1 MEVSHRTKIGKGDN
15 KMKASKFKEYIIIT
29 LGIALVAFAIE
40 YFYAPNNIAAGG
52 VTGIAIIANAL
63 MPSLSIGIV
72 SLVLNGVL
80 FIVAIIFIG
89 GKFGMKTIY
98 ASLGLSGV
106 MWAIEKFLKPVAI
119 TNDLIIATIFGALIS
134 ALGLALVFNENA
146 STGGTD
152 ILAKMLNMFF
162 HLEMG
167 KSLLLVD
174 FVITFV
180 SAFVFGVDVALY
192 SMLSIIL
199 LGLIVDRV
207 IEGFNVC
214 KSIFIISKSNYEIS
228 KYIIDELERG
238 CTFLNGLGAY
248 SGKESN
254 ILYAVLSRN
263 QFIKL
268 KKFIKEIDPEAFIT
282 VGEVH
287 EVLGEGFNDI

>member
-1 MEVSHRTKIGKGDN
+1 
-15 KMKASKFKEYIIIT
+15 MKKSKFREYLIIT
-29 LGIALVAFAIE
+29 FGIILVALSIE

-52 VTGIAIIANAL
+52 VTGIAIIINAVI
-63 MPSLSIGIV
+63 PSFSIGVV
-72 SLVLNGVL
+72 SFVLNGLL
-80 FIVAIIFIG
+80 FIVALIFID
-89 GKFGMKTIY
+89 GKFGVKTIY
-98 ASLGLSGV
+98 ASLGLSV
-106 MWAIEKFLKPVAI
+106 IIWAIERFIKPVAI
-119 TNDLIIATIFGALIS
+119 TNDLMMATIFGTLIS
-134 ALGLALVFNENA
+134 AFGMAIIFNENA

-152 ILAKMLNMFF
+152 ILAKMLNIFF
-162 HLEMG
+162 HLDIG

-174 FVITFV
+174 FVITLA

-207 IEGFNVC
+207 IEGFNAC

-228 KYIIDELERG
+228 RYIIDTLDRG
-238 CTFLNGLGAY
+238 CTFINGVGAFTE
-248 SGKESN
+248 KETN

-268 KKFIKEIDPEAFIT
+268 KKFIKDVDPDAFIT

-287 EVLGEGFNDI
+287 EVLGEGFNDIKQH

>member
-1 MEVSHRTKIGKGDN
+1 
-15 KMKASKFKEYIIIT
+15 MKKSKFREYLIIT
-29 LGIALVAFAIE
+29 FGIILVALSIE

-52 VTGIAIIANAL
+52 VTGIAIIINAV
-63 MPSLSIGIV
+63 MPSFSIGVV
-72 SLVLNGVL
+72 SFVLNGLL
-80 FIVAIIFIG
+80 FIVALIFID
-89 GKFGMKTIY
+89 GKFGVKTIY
-98 ASLGLSGV
+98 ASLGLSAII
-106 MWAIEKFLKPVAI
+106 WAIEKFLRPAAI
-119 TNDLIIATIFGALIS
+119 TNDLMMATIFGTLIS
-134 ALGLALVFNENA
+134 AFGMAIIFNENA

-152 ILAKMLNMFF
+152 ILAKMLNIFF
-162 HLEMG
+162 HLDIG
-167 KSLLLVD
+167 KALLVVD
-174 FVITFV
+174 FTITLA

-228 KYIIDELERG
+228 RYIIDTLDRG
-238 CTFLNGLGAY
+238 CTFINGVGAFTE
-248 SGKESN
+248 KETN

-268 KKFIKEIDPEAFIT
+268 KKFIKDVDPDAFIT

-287 EVLGEGFNDI
+287 EVLGEGFNDIKQH